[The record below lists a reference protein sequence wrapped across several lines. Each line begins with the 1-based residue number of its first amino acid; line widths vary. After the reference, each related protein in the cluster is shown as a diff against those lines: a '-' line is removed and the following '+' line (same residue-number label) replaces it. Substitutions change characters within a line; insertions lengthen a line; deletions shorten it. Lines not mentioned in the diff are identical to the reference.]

1 MHDRFDITMGKFD
14 GAELVGIFILHKL
27 SQIVQKENIGLYD
40 GLIFFRNSNC
50 TLLAFLFCCISK
62 INC

>member
-27 SQIVQKENIGLYD
+27 SQIVQKENIGLYCND
-40 GLIFFRNSNC
+40 GLIFLRN
-50 TLLAFLFCCISK
+50 
-62 INC
+62 